1 MCGIAGY
8 IGREDVAPERIEQA
22 MGALRQRGPDGQGA
36 EFFATSQ
43 ATGGLLHTRLA
54 IIDLDR
60 RASQP
65 MSRAGCTLIFN
76 GEIYNYLEVR
86 EELRGLG
93 AVLATA
99 SDTEVLLQAYLT
111 WGQAVFKKLE
121 GMWAFALWDSR
132 RRELLLSRDRF
143 AEKPLYYI
151 QEVSGFYFASE
162 TRALRALY
170 GQAFTVNNRHLLRYL
185 VHGYK
190 ALYKTQ
196 ETFYKQ
202 VREVPFATTLAVGED
217 LRVRTHRYWTP
228 RYAPNQRPLSE
239 TVAATREALVKS
251 MRWRLRSDVPLAFCL
266 SGGVDSGGLVSVA
279 AKELGYQVAAFSIID
294 NDPWYNE
301 TDNIKATVEDTGCQ
315 HTALD
320 LTPADVSL
328 QQLRDLVAYHDAPV
342 ATITYFIHSLLSRAM
357 AARGYKVVVSGTGAD
372 ELFTGY
378 FDHWLWHLI
387 EMQSEQAEFLARRAE
402 WEEYI
407 KPMVR
412 NPFLRDLDRYL
423 QNPQER
429 GHIYLD
435 SEVFSSYLTAEWQ
448 EAWWEEQYTNSLLRN
463 RMLNELFHEAT
474 PVILHEDDL
483 NSMKYSLENRSPYLD
498 TGLFAVAYSTPPEH
512 LMRDGYGKYPLRAA
526 LAGILNDQVRLN
538 RRKRGFNASFH
549 SIIDVASSMGREAML
564 GDSPIFD
571 LVRREAIEPL
581 LTRQPLTNSLSKFL
595 FSFLNAKLWL
605 EQVAQQKTH
614 EVLHEMHHS

>member
-1 MCGIAGY
+1 M
-8 IGREDVAPERIEQA
+8 APERIEQA
-22 MGALRQRGPDGQGA
+22 LGALRQRGPDGEGV
-36 EFFATSQ
+36 EIFASGNV
-43 ATGGLLHTRLA
+43 TGVLLHRRLS
-54 IIDLDR
+54 IIDLDS
-60 RASQP
+60 RAGQP
-65 MSRAGCTLIFN
+65 MSRAGCTLVFN

-86 EELRGLG
+86 EELCGQG
-93 AVLATA
+93 AVLATQ
-99 SDTEVLLQAYLT
+99 SDTEVLLHAYLT
-111 WGQAVFKKLE
+111 WGQAAFKKLE

-151 QEVSGFYFASE
+151 EEASGLYFASE
-162 TRALRALY
+162 TRALRELY
-170 GQAFTVNNRHLLRYL
+170 GKSLAVNKQHLLRYL

-196 ETFYKQ
+196 ETFYEQ
-202 VREVPFATTLAVGED
+202 VREVPFATTLTVGED
-217 LRVRTHRYWTP
+217 LRVRAHRYWTP
-228 RYAPNQRPLSE
+228 GYAPQKRPVAE

-266 SGGVDSGGLVSVA
+266 SGGVDSGALVSVA
-279 AKELGYQVAAFSIID
+279 AKELGYQVAAFSIVD
-294 NDPWYNE
+294 NNPWYNE
-301 TDNIKATVEDTGCQ
+301 TDNLKATVEDTECQ
-315 HTALD
+315 HTAIVLAPD
-320 LTPADVSL
+320 DVNL
-328 QQLRDLVAYHDAPV
+328 HQLRDLIAYHDAPV
-342 ATITYFIHSLLSRAM
+342 ATITYFIHSLLSRAI
-357 AARGYKVVVSGTGAD
+357 AARGYKVVLSGTGAD

-387 EMQSEQAEFLARRAE
+387 EMRSKPAEFRARRAD

-407 KPMVR
+407 KPLVR

-423 QNPQER
+423 KNPQER

-435 SEVFSSYLTAEWQ
+435 SEVFASYLTTEWR
-448 EAWWEEQYTNSLLRN
+448 EAWREEHYAGSLLRN

-526 LAGILNDQVRLN
+526 LSGILNDQVRLD

-549 SIIDVASSMGREAML
+549 SIIDVTSDMGREALL

-571 LVRREAIEPL
+571 FVRREAIEL
-581 LTRQPLTNSLSKFL
+581 LLEKRPINNSYSKFL
-595 FSFLNAKLWL
+595 FSFLSAKLWL
-605 EQVAQQKTH
+605 EQLRTRVKVPLRSQSA
-614 EVLHEMHHS
+614 